1 MKLLTYESGSG
12 PRAGVLVGD
21 RVIDV
26 ATLLG
31 EAAGVRDVRALLEL
45 PAGPLER
52 LKAALASGAPEG
64 VPLSS
69 VRLRPPILQPPTL
82 RDHIIYEEHATQQ
95 FTREISESWYRLP
108 VFYFSNPL
116 RIFGP
121 DETVPYP
128 ALTERLDYE
137 LELGAVI
144 GRDGSNVL
152 EADAEAYIAGFTIF
166 NDWSC
171 RDLQRDEMAFGL
183 GPAKGKDSASSL
195 GPWVVTS
202 DELAP
207 YYRDG
212 RLHVRCTVKVNGV
225 RWMEGDAGGGHFTWG
240 SIVERDAQDSRIV
253 PGDVIGS
260 GTVSGGSIGEA
271 IRKGFPARFLQ
282 PGDVVEMEVEGLG
295 VLRNTIGPVVNPN
308 PNSRWKPKELPP
320 IPEPLPPAN
329 PR

>member
-1 MKLLTYESGSG
+1 M
-12 PRAGVLVGD
+12 
-21 RVIDV
+21 
-26 ATLLG
+26 
-31 EAAGVRDVRALLEL
+31 
-45 PAGPLER
+45 
-52 LKAALASGAPEG
+52 
-64 VPLSS
+64 
-69 VRLRPPILQPPTL
+69 
-82 RDHIIYEEHATQQ
+82 
-95 FTREISESWYRLP
+95 
-108 VFYFSNPL
+108 
-116 RIFGP
+116 
-121 DETVPYP
+121 PYP
-128 ALTERLDYE
+128 SLTERLDYE

-195 GPWVVTS
+195 GPWVVTM

-207 YYRDG
+207 SYRDG
-212 RLHVRCTVKVNGV
+212 RLHLRCTVKVNGV
-225 RWMEGDAGGGHFTWG
+225 LWMEGDAGGGHFTWG

-282 PGDVVEMEVEGLG
+282 PGDVVEMEVDGLG

-308 PNSRWKPKELPP
+308 PNIRWKPKELPP
-320 IPEPLPPAN
+320 IPEPLP
-329 PR
+329 R